1 MVVTLLNLSLKEMK
15 KRKFQNLGLGSG
27 LFLAQT
33 ELFLARAEL
42 FLAQTELILAQTELF
57 LTQTELRLG
66 FSSSKYRPTD
76 QDFQKILY
84 AILLIKFTPPD
95 L

>member
-1 MVVTLLNLSLKEMK
+1 MK

-27 LFLAQT
+27 LFLTQT
-33 ELFLARAEL
+33 ELFLT
-42 FLAQTELILAQTELF
+42 QTELFLAQTELF
-57 LTQTELRLG
+57 LTQTELRFG

-84 AILLIKFTPPD
+84 AILLIKFTPPIQE
-95 L
+95 

>member
-1 MVVTLLNLSLKEMK
+1 MK

-27 LFLAQT
+27 LFLTQT
-33 ELFLARAEL
+33 ELFLTQTEL
-42 FLAQTELILAQTELF
+42 FLTQTESFLAQTELF
-57 LTQTELRLG
+57 LTQTELRFG

-84 AILLIKFTPPD
+84 AILLIKFTPPM
-95 L
+95 

>member
-1 MVVTLLNLSLKEMK
+1 MK